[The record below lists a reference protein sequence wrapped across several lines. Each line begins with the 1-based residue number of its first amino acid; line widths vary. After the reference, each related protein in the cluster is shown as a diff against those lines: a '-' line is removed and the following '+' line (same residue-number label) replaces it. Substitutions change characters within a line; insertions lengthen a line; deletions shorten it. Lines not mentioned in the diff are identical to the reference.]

1 MKTFVVTGASGYIGS
16 HICYELKQKYPDC
29 RIIAI
34 DKKMKNKLNHLYDEF
49 VLNDLS
55 KSTTD
60 VLEYRKIDCIFH
72 FAGYIVVSESEKYP
86 WSYYRNNVASS
97 MRLLELAIHHGV
109 KNFIFSSTCAVYGDP
124 NYVPIDEDHMKN
136 PVSVYADSKAIFER
150 MLLAAEK
157 EEGIRAGI
165 LRYFNVAGRNVEA
178 NLFEEHEPET
188 HLIPNVI
195 NKDTVEV
202 YGDGSCVRDYVHVV
216 DICKAHI
223 AAYEYMENK
232 NKGIVC
238 NIGTGKGH
246 SVLEIISLIEKQLGK
261 KKSVV
266 YEDPREGDVEILVS
280 DVVRMKNELT
290 FKPEH
295 DIVSIVES
303 MRN

>member
-16 HICYELKQKYPDC
+16 HICYELKQKYSDC

-72 FAGYIVVSESEKYP
+72 FAGHIVVSESEKYP

-124 NYVPIDEDHMKN
+124 NYVPIDENHTKN

-280 DVVRMKNELT
+280 DVVRMRNELT